1 MRDAERDGKGSH
13 IDMKGVDAAPPT
25 QMSLWSLVLAATD
38 GAPEKK
44 DSNGW
49 MKDLTA
55 EQRAKLKSDLA
66 HLDKLSKKEQEIAS
80 QDGPRAS
87 EIMRREYVRK
97 AARVVTEYKK
107 RAAANRAAEKSAASE
122 AEPAESVPDVTPAVV
137 KTQGMQK
144 KTDSQPA
151 GTEKAVGLSGQGRLG
166 DRLPLLCLAS
176 FSGTLSVGMLAYFGR
191 AALSQSRRQREVAL
205 LNDPA
210 PV

>member
-1 MRDAERDGKGSH
+1 MGKKRLEWCRREYVDAKDCDKWVANELGQGLKKADQERDREDAERDEEDKMRDAERDGKGSH

-87 EIMRREYVRK
+87 EIMPRACRRK
-97 AARVVTEYKK
+97 PTPSL
-107 RAAANRAAEKSAASE
+107 RA
-122 AEPAESVPDVTPAVV
+122 
-137 KTQGMQK
+137 
-144 KTDSQPA
+144 
-151 GTEKAVGLSGQGRLG
+151 L
-166 DRLPLLCLAS
+166 
-176 FSGTLSVGMLAYFGR
+176 
-191 AALSQSRRQREVAL
+191 
-205 LNDPA
+205 
-210 PV
+210 